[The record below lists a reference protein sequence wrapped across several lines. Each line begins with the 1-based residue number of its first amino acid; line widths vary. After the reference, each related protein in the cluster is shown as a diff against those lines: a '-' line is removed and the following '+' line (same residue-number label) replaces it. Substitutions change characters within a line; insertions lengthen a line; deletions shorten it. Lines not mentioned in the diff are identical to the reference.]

1 MKTIALLL
9 LIVVSAQAQM
19 ITENFGTGANSFTI
33 DFVSIGNPS
42 NSADTTGYGSVGYS
56 YNIGKY
62 EVSVPQIN
70 GARASGLQG
79 VTADSQN
86 WNTTPDG
93 PAYGLDW
100 LQAAAFVNWLGIS
113 KGYQPAYK
121 MTYLGGTGGHPHIPP
136 RTYSIGVWQPG
147 EAGYD
152 PNNPFRNSLA
162 VYALASEN
170 EWYKAAYFDPNKNS
184 GAGGYW
190 KYATGSDSV
199 PTPVTSGTASGTSVY
214 GYTFDGQLN
223 KAASVSQAG
232 GESPYG
238 TVGQG
243 GNVGEMLETQ
253 FGGANTDAEASR
265 VTRGG
270 AFYTFVSEQA
280 SDFRW
285 DIGVDNGDGYAV
297 TGFRIISLIP
307 EPSAISLVFFGGM
320 TLLAFRKTTKNK
332 I

>member
-19 ITENFGTGANSFTI
+19 ITQNFGTGANSFTI

-42 NSADTTGYGSVGYS
+42 NSTDTTGYGSVGYS

-62 EVSVPQIN
+62 EISVPQIN
-70 GARASGLQG
+70 GARANGLQG
-79 VTADSQN
+79 VRADSQN

-100 LQAAAFVNWLGIS
+100 LQAAAFVNWLGTS
-113 KGYQPAYK
+113 SGYQAAYK
-121 MTYLGGTGGHPHIPP
+121 MNYIGGTGGSAYG
-136 RTYSIGVWQPG
+136 RTYSIGTWQPG
-147 EAGYD
+147 DAGYD

-162 VYALASEN
+162 VYAIASEN
-170 EWYKAAYFDPNKNS
+170 EWYKAAYYDPNKNS

-199 PTPVTSGTASGTSVY
+199 PTPVTSGTSPDTAVY

-232 GESPYG
+232 GASPYG

-243 GNVGEMLETQ
+243 GNVGEMLETA
-253 FGGANTDAEASR
+253 FTGANTDVEAAR

-270 AFYTFVSEQA
+270 AMTSSVSEQA

-285 DIGVDNGDGYAV
+285 NIGVDNPDGYAV

-307 EPSAISLVFFGGM
+307 EPSALSLLFFGGM
-320 TLLAFRKTTKNK
+320 TLLAFRKTTKT
-332 I
+332 

>member
-1 MKTIALLL
+1 MSKIIVLLFL
-9 LIVVSAQAQM
+9 VSASLNAQT
-19 ITENFGTGANSFTI
+19 ITQTFGTGTNTFSI
-33 DFVSIGNPS
+33 DFVEIGNPG
-42 NSADTTGYGSVGYS
+42 NAADTTGYGSVGYS

-70 GARASGLQG
+70 GARANGLQG
-79 VTADSQN
+79 VRADSQN
-86 WNTTPDG
+86 WNPTPDG

-100 LQAAAFVNWLGIS
+100 LQAAAFVNWLGTS
-113 KGYQPAYK
+113 SGYQAAYK
-121 MTYLGGTGGHPHIPP
+121 MSYIGGTGGSAYG
-136 RTYSIGVWQPG
+136 RTYSFGVWQPG

-152 PNNPFRNSLA
+152 PTNPFRNSLA
-162 VYALASEN
+162 RYALASEN
-170 EWYKAAYFDPNKNS
+170 EWYKAAYYDPNKNS

-199 PTPVTSGTASGTSVY
+199 PTPVTSGTDPGTSVY

-232 GESPYG
+232 GASPYG

-243 GNVGEMLETQ
+243 GNVGEMLETTTS
-253 FGGANTDAEASR
+253 GTNTDVEEGR
-265 VTRGG
+265 VTRSG
-270 AFYTFVSEQA
+270 AMTSSVSEQA

-285 DIGVDNGDGYAV
+285 YIQVDNPDGYAV
-297 TGFRIISLIP
+297 TGFRIIMVP
-307 EPSAISLVFFGGM
+307 EPSTLSLALFAGM
-320 TLLAFRKTTKNK
+320 TLLALRKTSKNK

>member
-1 MKTIALLL
+1 MRKLITLALS
-9 LIVVSAQAQM
+9 VVASAQAQT
-19 ITENFGTGANSFTI
+19 ITQTFGSGTNTFSM
-33 DFVSIGNPS
+33 DFVTIGNPG
-42 NSADTTGYGSVGYS
+42 NAADTTGYGSVGYS

-70 GARASGLQG
+70 GARANGLQG
-79 VTADSQN
+79 VRADSQN
-86 WNTTPDG
+86 WNLTPDG

-100 LQAAAFVNWLGIS
+100 LQAAAFVNWLGTS
-113 KGYQPAYK
+113 SGYQAAYK
-121 MTYLGGTGGHPHIPP
+121 MSYIGGTGGSAYG

-184 GAGGYW
+184 GTGGYW
-190 KYATGSDSV
+190 KYATGSDSA

-243 GNVGEMLETQ
+243 GNVGEMLETE
-253 FGGANTDAEASR
+253 FSGANTDVEAAR

-270 AFYTFVSEQA
+270 ANTSSVSEQA

-285 DIGVDNGDGYAV
+285 TIAVDNPDGYAV
-297 TGFRIISLIP
+297 TGFRIIMVP
-307 EPSAISLVFFGGM
+307 EPSSLSLLLAGG
-320 TLLAFRKTTKNK
+320 TLLWGTRKRLK